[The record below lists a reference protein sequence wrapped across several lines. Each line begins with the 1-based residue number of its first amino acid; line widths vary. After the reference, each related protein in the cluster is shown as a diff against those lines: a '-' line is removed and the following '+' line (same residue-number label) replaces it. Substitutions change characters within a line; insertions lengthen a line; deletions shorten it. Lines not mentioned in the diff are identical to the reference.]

1 MYINATNIR
10 KLLDSTEFAKNILFL
25 NSVDSTN
32 TYLKNLRDAKNGTV
46 VISREQTGGRG
57 RMGKTFLS
65 PVGGIYMSVLHNVS
79 YYKLDIGKLTSCV
92 ALSVCKAIESV
103 TGLEP
108 KIKWVNDV
116 FLGDKKVCG
125 ILCEAVND
133 SQNNLKSVIIG
144 IGLNVDDIALGADL
158 DDIATNLEKE
168 TGANVSKNML
178 VAEILNN
185 LEKDLYTTNTP
196 SFIEQL
202 RSRYFILG
210 KKIKVTT
217 GLESYCATVVDID
230 SSCRLI
236 VKRGEQTIVLSSAEV
251 SICY

>member
-1 MYINATNIR
+1 MYTNADSIKELLNSTKFAENIIC
-10 KLLDSTEFAKNILFL
+10 LG
-25 NSVDSTN
+25 SVDSTN
-32 TYLKNLRDAKNGTV
+32 SYLKNSYDVKDGTV
-46 VISREQTGGRG
+46 VISEQQTGGRG
-57 RMGKTFLS
+57 RRGKTFLS
-65 PVGGIYMSVLHNVS
+65 PIGGIYMSLLYNTTPD
-79 YYKLDIGKLTSCV
+79 KFDPGKITSCV

-103 TGLEP
+103 TALEP

-144 IGLNVDDIALGADL
+144 IGLNVDDVVLGADL

-202 RSRYFILG
+202 RTRYFILG

-217 GLESYCATVVDID
+217 VSESYFATAVDID

-236 VKRGEQTIVLSSAEV
+236 VKRGERNIVISSAEV
-251 SICY
+251 SISQ